1 MRNIIVAVFCALIVQ
16 ACNVGPDYVRPA
28 PPVEMPAH
36 FSEAEVGL
44 FVREE
49 LPTRLW
55 DSFNDPALDA
65 LIERALSENR
75 SIAQAGA
82 RLAETRALSGLTVYS
97 LFPTVTAAADGERS
111 KFANADP
118 FVFPG
123 LGITEVYRAGFDAI
137 WEIDLFG
144 SLRRQAEAIYRRVD
158 ADQAALDAMQLSIV
172 AEVTQA
178 YFSLRGNAHRLEVLE
193 GNLARQ
199 EDAVQILRDAEEAG
213 RGSALD
219 VTRSQVLA
227 RSVAAQ
233 LPQARAEVARA
244 RQRLAVLAV
253 LSAADVESMIG
264 TASALPTVPQLVAV
278 GSPEDWLKRR
288 PDVAEAERR
297 LAAAT
302 SDVGVEVAEFFP
314 KLNLMGSFG
323 WTSSSVGGLGESA
336 AERWSVGPAIDWQ
349 FLNFGRVKQR
359 VLASEARAAGALA
372 AYEEALL
379 LALEET
385 ESALATYRA
394 ATETAAELEAALAYG
409 SESMRLAQVRYEN
422 GAADYLTVLDAE
434 RTKLDLE
441 DQFVVAKVDQ
451 LTSLAA
457 LYKAL
462 AGDFATAAGDE

>member
-1 MRNIIVAVFCALIVQ
+1 MRNVLISVLAIFSLQ

-28 PPVEMPAH
+28 PPVELPAG
-36 FSEAEVGL
+36 FSEANVDL
-44 FVREE
+44 FVDST
-49 LPTRLW
+49 LPTQLW
-55 DSFNDPALDA
+55 ASFEDPALDA
-65 LIERALSENR
+65 LIERALAENR
-75 SIAQAGA
+75 SIAQAEA

-144 SLRRQAEAIYRRVD
+144 SLRRQSEAIYRRVD
-158 ADQAALDAMQLSIV
+158 ADQAALDAVQLSMV

-178 YFSLRGNAHRLEVLE
+178 YFSLRGNAHRLDVLQ

-199 EDAVQILRDAEEAG
+199 EDAVRILQDAEEAG
-213 RGSALD
+213 RGSSLD

-244 RQRLAVLAV
+244 RQRLAVLTV
-253 LSAADVESMIG
+253 LSAADVDTLVGSQ
-264 TASALPTVPQLVAV
+264 TQLPRVPELVAV
-278 GSPEDWLKRR
+278 GSPADWLRRR

-302 SDVGVEVAEFFP
+302 SDIGVEVAEFFP

-336 AERWSVGPAIDWQ
+336 AERWSTGPALDWQ
-349 FLNFGRVKQR
+349 FLNFGRVKQQ
-359 VLASEARAAGALA
+359 VLAAEARAAGALA
-372 AYEEALL
+372 AYEETLL
-379 LALEET
+379 RALEET

-394 ATETAAELEAALAYG
+394 ATETAAELEAALSYG
-409 SESMRLAQVRYEN
+409 SESMRLAQVRYDN

-451 LTSLAA
+451 LTALAA

-462 AGDFATAAGDE
+462 AGDFATASSS